1 MSTLDTAKK
10 AIEKEFEIFSKKFD
24 GYFSSDNEL
33 LSAVNNYI
41 LQKKGKQIRPIMALL
56 AAKCLG
62 DVNDSSYDG
71 ATAIEMLHTASLIHD
86 DIVDEADSRRGQ
98 KSINNVW
105 QNKVSVLVGD
115 YLLSQAL
122 NVASQTDSLEIIK
135 SICTV
140 GKKLTDGELIQLYN
154 SKNRTFNEDIYYN
167 VIKKKTAVLFSTA
180 CFIGAKSVSNNQQM
194 IDSLVEFG
202 TIFGICFQ
210 IRDDIFDYLSTEK
223 EIGKPVGND
232 IREGKATLPLIYAI
246 NNISGTKRD
255 EIIDTLRKENKT
267 NKEVEQLINF
277 TIEMGGIEYASKKM
291 KEFEQEGIKCL
302 DSIPD
307 SEAKKA
313 LLMLLNYTLVREY

>member
-122 NVASQTDSLEIIK
+122 NVASQTDSLDIIK
-135 SICTV
+135 SICKISE
-140 GKKLTDGELIQLYN
+140 KKN
-154 SKNRTFNEDIYYN
+154 S
-167 VIKKKTAVLFSTA
+167 
-180 CFIGAKSVSNNQQM
+180 
-194 IDSLVEFG
+194 
-202 TIFGICFQ
+202 
-210 IRDDIFDYLSTEK
+210 
-223 EIGKPVGND
+223 
-232 IREGKATLPLIYAI
+232 TL
-246 NNISGTKRD
+246 
-255 EIIDTLRKENKT
+255 
-267 NKEVEQLINF
+267 
-277 TIEMGGIEYASKKM
+277 
-291 KEFEQEGIKCL
+291 
-302 DSIPD
+302 
-307 SEAKKA
+307 
-313 LLMLLNYTLVREY
+313 